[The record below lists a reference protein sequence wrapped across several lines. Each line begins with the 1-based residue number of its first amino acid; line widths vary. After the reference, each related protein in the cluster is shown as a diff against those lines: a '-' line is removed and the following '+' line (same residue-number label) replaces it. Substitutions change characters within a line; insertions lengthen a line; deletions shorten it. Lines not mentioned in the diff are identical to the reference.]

1 MYVQSQSKT
10 HSHVVHLFIVSF
22 ITLSYCWKFD
32 PSTGRYHCNFPEHV
46 QHGCYLAI
54 SAHNYCPYSNS
65 LVPCICPQCLSN
77 FLPISSYL
85 KLYSHSHSAQFK
97 LNTQTPRSLNTLS
110 SRCQSSLYRCTV
122 ASTPFSSPN
131 PILVLIPS
139 TLLLLLLIFIPDKLT
154 TQLRLLDLLPLPFP
168 CFLAS

>member
-54 SAHNYCPYSNS
+54 SAHNHRPYSTL
-65 LVPCICPQCLSN
+65 LVPCICPQFLSN
-77 FLPISSYL
+77 FSQHRRTSNCTSIRTMPNSNSIS
-85 KLYSHSHSAQFK
+85 KLLDPSTHYHF
-97 LNTQTPRSLNTLS
+97 
-110 SRCQSSLYRCTV
+110 V
-122 ASTPFSSPN
+122 ASHPCIVAPSHQLNRHPRIQYSSHTIN
-131 PILVLIPS
+131 PTHPHLHP
-139 TLLLLLLIFIPDKLT
+139 
-154 TQLRLLDLLPLPFP
+154 
-168 CFLAS
+168 

>member
-65 LVPCICPQCLSN
+65 LVPCICPQFC
-77 FLPISSYL
+77 PISPNIVVPQIVL
-85 KLYSHSHSAQFK
+85 PFAQSQSQ
-97 LNTQTPRSLNTLS
+97 TQYPNSLIP
-110 SRCQSSLYRCTV
+110 QDVIVSLPV
-122 ASTPFSSPN
+122 
-131 PILVLIPS
+131 ILVSLHRRINSILITKSNTRLIPS
-139 TLLLLLLIFIPDKLT
+139 TLLLLLLLIFIPDELT
-154 TQLRLLDLLPLPFP
+154 TQLRLFDLLPLLFR